1 MASVAV
7 ENYLKSMWELGPTD
21 VATQELAQHLAVA
34 PASATRML
42 QRLSERGLVVH
53 TPYRGASLTAA
64 GERKALAVV
73 RRHRLLETFLAR
85 TLKLGRDQLHD
96 EAERLEHALSPALE
110 AAIDDYLGN
119 PQRDP
124 HGHPIPGPQGKL
136 PAGSG
141 DVPLGEWPLDRTAI
155 VSQVPDRDVEMLAW
169 LEAQELVPGRE
180 LRLVARDPFD
190 GGVTVK
196 LDGELLQVAAS
207 VANEVL
213 VSSGDEV

>member
-7 ENYLKSMWELGPTD
+7 ENYLKSMWELGPAA

-42 QRLSERGLVVH
+42 QRLSERGLVAH

-64 GERKALAVV
+64 GERRALSVV

-85 TLKLGRDQLHD
+85 TLDLGRDQLHD

-110 AAIDDYLGN
+110 RAIDDYLGN

-124 HGHPIPGPQGKL
+124 HGHPIPGPQGEL
-136 PAGSG
+136 PPEG
-141 DVPLGEWPLDRTAI
+141 DSPLGEWPLDRPAT
-155 VSQVPDRDVEMLAW
+155 VSQVPDRDGKMLGW
-169 LEAQELVPGRE
+169 LESQGLVPGRE
-180 LRLVARDPFD
+180 LQLVARDPFD

-196 LDGELLQVAAS
+196 LDGRLLQVAAS
-207 VANEVL
+207 VAEEVR
-213 VSSGDEV
+213 VSDGGAA

>member
-7 ENYLKSMWELGPTD
+7 ENYLKSMWELGPAA

-42 QRLSERGLVVH
+42 QRLSERGLVAH

-64 GERKALAVV
+64 GERRALLVV

-85 TLKLGRDQLHD
+85 TLDLGRDQLHD

-110 AAIDDYLGN
+110 RVIDEYLGN

-124 HGHPIPGPQGKL
+124 HGHPIPGPQGEL
-136 PAGSG
+136 PPEG
-141 DVPLGEWPLDRTAI
+141 DSPLGGWPLDHPAT
-155 VSQVPDRDVEMLAW
+155 VSQVPDRDAEMLGW
-169 LEAQELVPGRE
+169 LEAQGLVPGRE

-196 LDGELLQVAAS
+196 LDGRLLQVAAS
-207 VANEVL
+207 VAEEVR
-213 VSSGDEV
+213 VSDGGAA

>member
-1 MASVAV
+1 
-7 ENYLKSMWELGPTD
+7 MWELGPAD
-21 VATQELAQHLAVA
+21 VATKELAQHLAVA

-42 QRLSERGLVVH
+42 QRLSERGLVKH
-53 TPYRGASLTAA
+53 TPYRGASLTST

-124 HGHPIPGPQGKL
+124 HGHPIPGPQGELL
-136 PAGSG
+136 PEG
-141 DVPLGEWPLDRTAI
+141 DVALGDWPLGRPAK

-169 LEAQELVPGRE
+169 LEAQGLVPGRE
-180 LRLVARDPFD
+180 LRLVARAPFD

-196 LDGELLQVAAS
+196 LDGKLLQVAAS
-207 VANEVL
+207 VA
-213 VSSGDEV
+213 DEVRVSGEGAT

>member
-7 ENYLKSMWELGPTD
+7 ENYLKSMWELGPAA

-42 QRLSERGLVVH
+42 QRLSERGLVAH

-64 GERKALAVV
+64 GERRALSVV

-85 TLKLGRDQLHD
+85 TLDLGRDQLHD
-96 EAERLEHALSPALE
+96 EAERLEHALSPVLE
-110 AAIDDYLGN
+110 RAIDDYLGN

-124 HGHPIPGPQGKL
+124 HGHPIPGPQGEL
-136 PAGSG
+136 PPEG
-141 DVPLGEWPLDRTAI
+141 DSPLGEWPLDRPAT
-155 VSQVPDRDVEMLAW
+155 VSQVPDRDGEMLGW
-169 LEAQELVPGRE
+169 LESQGLVPGRE

-196 LDGELLQVAAS
+196 LDGRLLQVAAS
-207 VANEVL
+207 VAEEVR
-213 VSSGDEV
+213 VSDGGAA

>member
-1 MASVAV
+1 
-7 ENYLKSMWELGPTD
+7 MWELGPTD
-21 VATQELAQHLAVA
+21 VATLELAQHLAVA

-42 QRLSERGLVVH
+42 QRLSERGLVAH

-64 GERKALAVV
+64 GERKALSVV

-85 TLKLGRDQLHD
+85 TLDLGRAQLHD

-110 AAIDDYLGN
+110 RAIDDYLGN

-124 HGHPIPGPQGKL
+124 HGHPIPGPQGEL
-136 PAGSG
+136 PPEG
-141 DVPLGEWPLDRTAI
+141 DSPLGEWPLDRPAT
-155 VSQVPDRDVEMLAW
+155 VSQVPDRDAKMLGW
-169 LEAQELVPGRE
+169 LESQGLVPGRE

-196 LDGELLQVAAS
+196 LDGRLLQVAAS
-207 VANEVL
+207 VAEEVR
-213 VSSGDEV
+213 VSDGGAA

>member
-1 MASVAV
+1 VASVAV
-7 ENYLKSMWELGPTD
+7 ENYLKSMWELGPAA

-42 QRLSERGLVVH
+42 QRLSERGLVAH

-64 GERKALAVV
+64 GERRALSVV

-85 TLKLGRDQLHD
+85 TLDLGRDQLHD

-110 AAIDDYLGN
+110 RAIDDYLGN

-124 HGHPIPGPQGKL
+124 HGHPIPGPQGEL
-136 PAGSG
+136 PPEG
-141 DVPLGEWPLDRTAI
+141 DSPLGEWPLDRPAT
-155 VSQVPDRDVEMLAW
+155 VSQVPDRDGKMLGW
-169 LEAQELVPGRE
+169 LESQGLVPGRE
-180 LRLVARDPFD
+180 LQLVARDPFD

-196 LDGELLQVAAS
+196 LDGRLLQVAAS
-207 VANEVL
+207 VAEEVR
-213 VSSGDEV
+213 VSDGGAA

>member
-1 MASVAV
+1 
-7 ENYLKSMWELGPTD
+7 MWELGPAA

-42 QRLSERGLVVH
+42 QRLSERGLVAH

-64 GERKALAVV
+64 GARRALSVV

-85 TLKLGRDQLHD
+85 TLALGRDQLHD

-110 AAIDDYLGN
+110 RAIDDYLGN

-124 HGHPIPGPQGKL
+124 HGHPIPGPQGEL
-136 PAGSG
+136 PPEG
-141 DVPLGEWPLDRTAI
+141 DSPLGEWPLDRPAT
-155 VSQVPDRDVEMLAW
+155 VSQVPDRDGEMLGW
-169 LEAQELVPGRE
+169 LESQGLVPGRE

-196 LDGELLQVAAS
+196 LDGRLLQVAAS
-207 VANEVL
+207 VAEEVR
-213 VSSGDEV
+213 VSDGGAA

>member
-1 MASVAV
+1 
-7 ENYLKSMWELGPTD
+7 MWELGPAA

-42 QRLSERGLVVH
+42 QRLSERGLVAH

-64 GERKALAVV
+64 GERKALSVV

-85 TLKLGRDQLHD
+85 TLDLGRDQLHD

-110 AAIDDYLGN
+110 RAIDDYLGN

-124 HGHPIPGPQGKL
+124 HGHPIPGPQGEL
-136 PAGSG
+136 PPEG
-141 DVPLGEWPLDRTAI
+141 DSPLGEWPLDRPAT
-155 VSQVPDRDVEMLAW
+155 VSQVPDRDGEMLGW
-169 LEAQELVPGRE
+169 LESQGLVPGRE
-180 LRLVARDPFD
+180 LQLVARDPFD

-196 LDGELLQVAAS
+196 LDGRLLQVAAS
-207 VANEVL
+207 VAEEVR
-213 VSSGDEV
+213 VSDGGAE

>member
-7 ENYLKSMWELGPTD
+7 ENYLKSMWELGPAA

-42 QRLSERGLVVH
+42 QRLSERGLVAH

-64 GERKALAVV
+64 GERRALSVV

-85 TLKLGRDQLHD
+85 TLDLGRDQLHD

-110 AAIDDYLGN
+110 RAIDDYLGN

-124 HGHPIPGPQGKL
+124 HGHPIPGPQGEL
-136 PAGSG
+136 PPEG
-141 DVPLGEWPLDRTAI
+141 DSPLGEWPLDRPAT
-155 VSQVPDRDVEMLAW
+155 VSQVPDRDGEMLGW
-169 LEAQELVPGRE
+169 LESQGLVPGRE

-196 LDGELLQVAAS
+196 LDGRLLQVAAS
-207 VANEVL
+207 VAEEVR
-213 VSSGDEV
+213 VSDGGAE

>member
-1 MASVAV
+1 
-7 ENYLKSMWELGPTD
+7 MWELGPAA

-42 QRLSERGLVVH
+42 QRLSERGLVAH

-64 GERKALAVV
+64 GERRALSVV

-85 TLKLGRDQLHD
+85 TLDLGRDQLHD

-110 AAIDDYLGN
+110 RAIDDYLGN

-124 HGHPIPGPQGKL
+124 HGHPIPGPQGEL
-136 PAGSG
+136 PPEG
-141 DVPLGEWPLDRTAI
+141 DSPLGEWPLDRPAT
-155 VSQVPDRDVEMLAW
+155 VSQVPDRDGEMLGW
-169 LEAQELVPGRE
+169 LESQGLVPGRE
-180 LRLVARDPFD
+180 LRLIARDPFD

-196 LDGELLQVAAS
+196 LDGRLLQVAAS
-207 VANEVL
+207 VAEEVR
-213 VSSGDEV
+213 VSDGGAE

>member
-1 MASVAV
+1 
-7 ENYLKSMWELGPTD
+7 MWELGPAA

-42 QRLSERGLVVH
+42 QRLSERGLVAH

-64 GERKALAVV
+64 GERRALSVV

-85 TLKLGRDQLHD
+85 TLDLGRDQLHD

-110 AAIDDYLGN
+110 RAIDDYLGN

-124 HGHPIPGPQGKL
+124 HGHPIPGPQGEL
-136 PAGSG
+136 PPEG
-141 DVPLGEWPLDRTAI
+141 DSPLGEWPLDRPAT
-155 VSQVPDRDVEMLAW
+155 VSQVPDRDGEMLGW
-169 LEAQELVPGRE
+169 LESQGLVPGRE

-196 LDGELLQVAAS
+196 RDGRLLQVAAS
-207 VANEVL
+207 VAEEVR
-213 VSSGDEV
+213 VSDGGAE

>member
-1 MASVAV
+1 
-7 ENYLKSMWELGPTD
+7 MWELGPAA

-42 QRLSERGLVVH
+42 QRLSERGLVAH

-64 GERKALAVV
+64 GERRALSVV

-85 TLKLGRDQLHD
+85 TLDLGRDQLHD

-110 AAIDDYLGN
+110 RAIDDYLGN

-124 HGHPIPGPQGKL
+124 HGHPIPGPQGEL
-136 PAGSG
+136 PPEG
-141 DVPLGEWPLDRTAI
+141 DSPLGEWPLDRPAT
-155 VSQVPDRDVEMLAW
+155 VSQVPDRDGEMLGW
-169 LEAQELVPGRE
+169 LESQGLVPGRE
-180 LRLVARDPFD
+180 LQLVARDPFD

-196 LDGELLQVAAS
+196 LDGRLLQVAAS
-207 VANEVL
+207 VAEEVR
-213 VSSGDEV
+213 VSDGGAA

>member
-1 MASVAV
+1 
-7 ENYLKSMWELGPTD
+7 MWELGPAD
-21 VATQELAQHLAVA
+21 VATKELAQHLAVA

-42 QRLSERGLVVH
+42 QRLSERGLVEH
-53 TPYRGASLTAA
+53 TPYRGASLTST

-124 HGHPIPGPQGKL
+124 HGHPIPGPQGEL
-136 PAGSG
+136 PSEV
-141 DVPLGEWPLDRTAI
+141 DVPLGEWPLDCDAT
-155 VSQVPDRDVEMLAW
+155 VSQVPDRDVEKLAW
-169 LEAQELVPGRE
+169 LEAQGLVPGRE

-196 LDGELLQVAAS
+196 LDGRLLQVAAS
-207 VANEVL
+207 VA
-213 VSSGDEV
+213 DEVRVSDGGAV

>member
-1 MASVAV
+1 
-7 ENYLKSMWELGPTD
+7 MWELGPAA

-42 QRLSERGLVVH
+42 QRLSERGLVAH

-64 GERKALAVV
+64 GERRALSVV

-85 TLKLGRDQLHD
+85 TLDLGRDQLHD

-110 AAIDDYLGN
+110 RAIDDYLGN

-124 HGHPIPGPQGKL
+124 HGHPIPGPQGEL
-136 PAGSG
+136 PPEG
-141 DVPLGEWPLDRTAI
+141 DSPLGEWPLDRPAT
-155 VSQVPDRDVEMLAW
+155 VSQVPDRDGEMLGW
-169 LEAQELVPGRE
+169 LESQGLVPGRE

-196 LDGELLQVAAS
+196 LDGRLLQVAAS
-207 VANEVL
+207 VAEEVR
-213 VSSGDEV
+213 VSDGGAA

>member
-7 ENYLKSMWELGPTD
+7 ENYLKSMWELGPAA

-42 QRLSERGLVVH
+42 QRLSERGLVAH

-64 GERKALAVV
+64 GERRALLVV

-85 TLKLGRDQLHD
+85 TLDLGRDQLHD

-110 AAIDDYLGN
+110 RAIDEYLGN

-124 HGHPIPGPQGKL
+124 HGHPIPGPQGEL
-136 PAGSG
+136 PPEG
-141 DVPLGEWPLDRTAI
+141 DSPLGEWPLDRPAT
-155 VSQVPDRDVEMLAW
+155 VSQVPDRDGEMLGW
-169 LEAQELVPGRE
+169 LESQGLVPGRE
-180 LRLVARDPFD
+180 LQLVARDPFD

-196 LDGELLQVAAS
+196 LDGRLLQVAAS
-207 VANEVL
+207 VAEEVR
-213 VSSGDEV
+213 VSDGGAA

>member
-1 MASVAV
+1 
-7 ENYLKSMWELGPTD
+7 MWELGPAD
-21 VATQELAQHLAVA
+21 VATQELAQHLAGA

-42 QRLSERGLVVH
+42 QRLSERGLVAH
-53 TPYRGASLTAA
+53 TPYRGASLTTT

-124 HGHPIPGPQGKL
+124 HGHPIPGLQGEL
-136 PAGSG
+136 PSEV
-141 DVPLGEWPLDRTAI
+141 DVPLGEWPLDCDAT
-155 VSQVPDRDVEMLAW
+155 VSQVPDRDVEKLAW
-169 LEAQELVPGRE
+169 LEAQGLVPGRE

-196 LDGELLQVAAS
+196 LDGKLLQVAAS
-207 VANEVL
+207 VA
-213 VSSGDEV
+213 DEVRVSGEGAT

>member
-1 MASVAV
+1 
-7 ENYLKSMWELGPTD
+7 MWELGPT
-21 VATQELAQHLAVA
+21 VSTQELAQHLTVA

-42 QRLSERGLVVH
+42 QRLSQRGLVEH
-53 TPYRGASLTAA
+53 IPYHSSSLTAE
-64 GERKALAVV
+64 GVRKALVVV

-85 TLKLGRDQLHD
+85 TLGLGRDQLHD

-124 HGHPIPGPQGKL
+124 HGHPIPGPLGEL
-136 PAGSG
+136 PPES
-141 DVPLGEWPLDRTAI
+141 DVPLSEWPLDITAT
-155 VSQVPDRDVEMLAW
+155 VVQVPDRDVEMLAW
-169 LEAQELVPGRE
+169 LETQGLVPGRE
-180 LRLVARDPFD
+180 LRLVAHEPFD

-207 VANEVL
+207 VAEEVR
-213 VSSGDEV
+213 VSREGTA

>member
-7 ENYLKSMWELGPTD
+7 ENYLKSMWELGPAA

-42 QRLSERGLVVH
+42 QRLSERGLVAH

-64 GERKALAVV
+64 GERRALSVV

-85 TLKLGRDQLHD
+85 TLDLGRDQLHD

-110 AAIDDYLGN
+110 RAIDDYLGN

-124 HGHPIPGPQGKL
+124 HGHPIPGPQGEL
-136 PAGSG
+136 PPEG
-141 DVPLGEWPLDRTAI
+141 DSPLGEWPLDRPAT
-155 VSQVPDRDVEMLAW
+155 VSQVPDRDGEMLGW
-169 LEAQELVPGRE
+169 LESQGLVPGRE
-180 LRLVARDPFD
+180 LRLVARDPCD

-196 LDGELLQVAAS
+196 LDGRLLQVAAS
-207 VANEVL
+207 VAEEVR
-213 VSSGDEV
+213 VSDGGAE

>member
-1 MASVAV
+1 
-7 ENYLKSMWELGPTD
+7 MWELGPAA

-42 QRLSERGLVVH
+42 QRLSERGLVAH

-64 GERKALAVV
+64 GERRALSVV

-85 TLKLGRDQLHD
+85 TLDLGRDQLHD

-110 AAIDDYLGN
+110 RAIDDYLGN

-124 HGHPIPGPQGKL
+124 HGHPIPGPQGEL
-136 PAGSG
+136 PPEG
-141 DVPLGEWPLDRTAI
+141 DSPLGEWPLDRPAT
-155 VSQVPDRDVEMLAW
+155 VSQVPDRDGKMLGW
-169 LEAQELVPGRE
+169 LESQGLVPGRE
-180 LRLVARDPFD
+180 LQLVARDPFD

-196 LDGELLQVAAS
+196 LDGRLLQVAAS
-207 VANEVL
+207 VAEEVR
-213 VSSGDEV
+213 VSDGGAA

>member
-1 MASVAV
+1 
-7 ENYLKSMWELGPTD
+7 MWELGPAD

-124 HGHPIPGPQGKL
+124 HGHPIPGPQGEL
-136 PAGSG
+136 PSEV
-141 DVPLGEWPLDRTAI
+141 DVPLGEWPLDCDAT
-155 VSQVPDRDVEMLAW
+155 VSQVPDRDVEKLAW
-169 LEAQELVPGRE
+169 LEAQGLVPGRE

-196 LDGELLQVAAS
+196 LDGKLLQVAAS
-207 VANEVL
+207 VA
-213 VSSGDEV
+213 DEVRVSGEGAT

>member
-7 ENYLKSMWELGPTD
+7 ENYLKSMWELGPAA

-42 QRLSERGLVVH
+42 QRLSERGLVAH

-64 GERKALAVV
+64 GERRALSVV

-85 TLKLGRDQLHD
+85 TLDLGRDQLHD

-110 AAIDDYLGN
+110 RAIDDYLGN

-124 HGHPIPGPQGKL
+124 HGHPIPGPQGEL
-136 PAGSG
+136 PPEG
-141 DVPLGEWPLDRTAI
+141 DSPLGEWPLDRPAT
-155 VSQVPDRDVEMLAW
+155 VSQVPDRDGEMLGW
-169 LEAQELVPGRE
+169 LESQGLVPGRE
-180 LRLVARDPFD
+180 LQLVARDPFD

-196 LDGELLQVAAS
+196 LDGRLLQVAAS
-207 VANEVL
+207 VAEEVR
-213 VSSGDEV
+213 VSDGGAA

>member
-1 MASVAV
+1 
-7 ENYLKSMWELGPTD
+7 MWELGPAA

-42 QRLSERGLVVH
+42 QRLSERGLVAH

-64 GERKALAVV
+64 GERRALSVV

-110 AAIDDYLGN
+110 RAIDDYLGN

-124 HGHPIPGPQGKL
+124 HGHPIPGPQGEL
-136 PAGSG
+136 PPEG
-141 DVPLGEWPLDRTAI
+141 DSPLGEWPLDRPAT
-155 VSQVPDRDVEMLAW
+155 VSQVPDRDGEMLGW
-169 LEAQELVPGRE
+169 LESQGLVPGRE

-196 LDGELLQVAAS
+196 LDGRLLQVAAS
-207 VANEVL
+207 VAEEVR
-213 VSSGDEV
+213 VSDGGAA

>member
-1 MASVAV
+1 
-7 ENYLKSMWELGPTD
+7 MWELGPAD

-124 HGHPIPGPQGKL
+124 HGHPIPGLQGEL
-136 PAGSG
+136 PSEV
-141 DVPLGEWPLDRTAI
+141 DVPLGEWPLDCDAT
-155 VSQVPDRDVEMLAW
+155 VSQVPDRDVEKLAW
-169 LEAQELVPGRE
+169 LEAQGLVPGRE

-196 LDGELLQVAAS
+196 LDGKLLQVAAS
-207 VANEVL
+207 VA
-213 VSSGDEV
+213 DEVRVSGEGAT